1 MFILENLDNYQL
13 IIVFFMM
20 EVNTIGKVGE
30 FYFFF
35 LGDRYLLNLEINL
48 CEVYRDQL
56 YDIQE
61 CLKLLEQIYELNL
74 EIVRIKA
81 VNVNSYI

>member
-1 MFILENLDNYQL
+1 
-13 IIVFFMM
+13 M

-48 CEVYRDQL
+48 CEVYRD
-56 YDIQE
+56 
-61 CLKLLEQIYELNL
+61 
-74 EIVRIKA
+74 
-81 VNVNSYI
+81 

>member
-1 MFILENLDNYQL
+1 
-13 IIVFFMM
+13 MM

-56 YDIQE
+56 YDIQKY
-61 CLKLLEQIYELNL
+61 LKLLEQIYELNL

-81 VNVNSYI
+81 VNVNSNI

>member
-1 MFILENLDNYQL
+1 
-13 IIVFFMM
+13 MM
-20 EVNTIGKVGE
+20 EVNIIGKVGE

-35 LGDRYLLNLEINL
+35 LGDRFLLNLEINL

-56 YDIQE
+56 YDIQK

-74 EIVRIKA
+74 EIVRIKV
-81 VNVNSYI
+81 VNVNSNI